1 MNMMNLDTRLPF
13 PVIAVNRYTRGVIGP
28 DMPML
33 GPVEDGGI
41 ISTGTPPGCWGPM
54 ITPQFH
60 GGHEVTQPVAVAGAE
75 VGDAIAIEL
84 LKVRVT
90 SDASASGVMDF
101 VEGRYTGDPF
111 VAKFC
116 PQCGT
121 ASPASHIEGI
131 GQEAVH
137 CDVCGAEVSAFRF
150 KNGYVMVFDH
160 ERGVGLTVDRQ
171 AAEAIA
177 RRARE
182 HAHMPDAA
190 EQHSILTFAPAD
202 VPGVVSRIKP
212 FMGNIGTV
220 PSRAL
225 PDSHNCGDFG
235 AFVIDAPHELG
246 MSRDELYRHKTDGHM
261 DNNVVCEGAIVIC
274 PVKVPGGGVYVGDM
288 HAMQGNGE
296 VAVHTTDVAGEVELR
311 VSVLKRLGND
321 GPIIFPNL
329 EDLPPLARPLSPET
343 RLAALALARRYG
355 SSIVENAAPI
365 QFIGSGDDLN
375 AATENGLQRAAAVCD
390 LDYDEV
396 RNRATIAGAIDIS
409 RLPGVVKVT
418 FLCPLER
425 LDRIGLGTIARRKYG
440 LA

>member
-1 MNMMNLDTRLPF
+1 MSVSTLDDRMPLPA
-13 PVIAVNRYTRGVIGP
+13 ITADRYTRGVVGP
-28 DMPML
+28 DLLML
-33 GPVEDGGI
+33 GPVDDGGI

-90 SDASASGVMDF
+90 SDASASGVMSF
-101 VEGRYTGDPF
+101 VEGRYQDDPF
-111 VAKFC
+111 VAKRC

-150 KNGYVMVFDH
+150 KSGYVMVFDH
-160 ERGVGLTVDRQ
+160 ERGVGVTVDRP

-182 HAHMPDAA
+182 HAHLPSAA

-212 FMGNIGTV
+212 FLGNIGTV

-235 AFVIDAPHELG
+235 AFVIDAPHHLG
-246 MSRDELYRHKTDGHM
+246 MSREELYRHKTDGHM
-261 DNNVVCEGAIVIC
+261 DNNAVAEGAIVIC

-311 VSVLKRLGND
+311 VNVVKGLGND
-321 GPIIFPNL
+321 GPIVFPTF
-329 EDLPPLARPLSPET
+329 EDLPPLARPLSAET
-343 RLAALALARRYG
+343 RAAAQALARHYG
-355 SSIVENAAPI
+355 SSVVETAAPI

-375 AATENGLQRAAAVCD
+375 AATENGLHRAAAVCG

-418 FLCPLER
+418 FLCPLSH
-425 LDRIGLGTIARRKYG
+425 LDRIGLGTLARRQYG

>member
-1 MNMMNLDTRLPF
+1 MSMMNLDTRLPL

-60 GGHEVTQPVAVAGAE
+60 GGHEVTHPVAVAGAE

-160 ERGVGLTVDRQ
+160 GRGVGLTVDRQ

-182 HAHMPDAA
+182 HAHMPNAA

-246 MSRDELYRHKTDGHM
+246 MSREELYRHKTDGHM
-261 DNNVVCEGAIVIC
+261 DNNVVCEGAILIC
-274 PVKVPGGGVYVGDM
+274 PVKVTGGGVYVGDM

-311 VSVLKRLGND
+311 VSVLKRLRND

-375 AATENGLQRAAAVCD
+375 AATENGLQRAAAVCG

-425 LDRIGLGTIARRKYG
+425 LDNVGLGAIARRKYG